1 MRPWAFV
8 LLAFGAACDLR
19 PNDVELRTGMTE
31 EEMNSPAGFHQMK
44 AALTTD
50 VRKWRMLDQR
60 LEEGRATCPSI
71 YWVDKTAKCARDMEE
86 LEVYNI
92 KKDLEDQP
100 YRVEETTYYCRKEGV
115 YFYHYVGGKKKSD
128 VWMGP
133 FPLDRK
139 RVKPEVPGGK

>member
-1 MRPWAFV
+1 MRRLAFA
-8 LLAFGAACDLR
+8 LLAFGAACNLR
-19 PNDVELRTGMTE
+19 PVDVELRTGMTE
-31 EEMNSPAGFHQMK
+31 EELNAPPGYHQMK

-50 VRKWRMLDQR
+50 IRKWRMLDQR
-60 LEEGRATCPSI
+60 LEEGRPTCSSI
-71 YWVDKTAKCARDMEE
+71 YWEEKVARCTRDMEE

-92 KKDLEDQP
+92 KKDLDDQP

-115 YFYHYVGGKKKSD
+115 YFYHYVGGRKKND

-139 RVKPEVPGGK
+139 RVKPETDEHK